1 MKNITRIYFGTLL
14 GLSALWLAV
23 NPELFADQDFV
34 GFRNLMVQYSGF
46 LAFGMMS
53 LILFLSIRP
62 VWLTRRLGGLDK
74 AYRLH
79 KWLGIT
85 VLVVATMHW
94 AWRMAP
100 KWAVAL
106 ELLEPRRRGPRPDG
120 SGMHWAQS
128 LFLEHRGLA
137 ESVGEWAFYIA
148 VALILIALIK
158 RIPYRWFAKTHTV
171 LAVIYITLVYH
182 SIVLLDFA
190 NWATPVGWALAVML
204 VVGTISAIIVLFGQI
219 GAGRTSAG
227 EVVEVD
233 YLPEMQSL
241 QIAIRSDGGW
251 KGHLAGQFAFVRFGN
266 SNEAHPFTIASAWRD
281 GVPGLTIIA
290 KKLGDY
296 TSTLYET
303 LKPGDRVR
311 LEGPYGTFVLDRE
324 KRHQI
329 WISGGIGLTPFV
341 AWLEDLVAS
350 PAKLEIDFYQVAPH
364 CDPELMARINDMV
377 GRAGVRLHEWRDARD
392 GFLSGEKIRSDVAHW
407 QEAQVWF
414 CGPCQFGED
423 VKNDLVAAG
432 LHSYA
437 FHQELF
443 DFR

>member
-1 MKNITRIYFGTLL
+1 MKNITRIYFGSLIA
-14 GLSALWLAV
+14 LSVLWLSV
-23 NPELFADQDFV
+23 NPDIFGANDFI

-46 LAFGMMS
+46 LAIGMMS
-53 LILFLSIRP
+53 LIVFLSVRP
-62 VWLTRRLGGLDK
+62 VWLTRRIGGLDK

-85 VLVVATMHW
+85 VLVVATLHW
-94 AWRMAP
+94 AFRMAP

-106 ELLEPRRRGPRPDG
+106 GLLERRRRGPRPDG

-128 LFLEHRGLA
+128 LFSEQRGLA
-137 ESVGEWAFYIA
+137 ETVGEWAFYIA

-158 RIPYRWFAKTHTV
+158 RIPYRWFAKTHTL
-171 LAVIYITLVYH
+171 LAVIYLVLVYH

-190 NWATPVGWALAVML
+190 NWATPVGYALAAML
-204 VVGTISAIIVLFGQI
+204 MIGTVSSIIVLVGQV
-219 GAGRTSAG
+219 GAGRRSTG
-227 EVVEVD
+227 EVVDVD
-233 YLPEMQSL
+233 FLPEMKSL
-241 QIAIRSDGGW
+241 QIAIKSDGGW

-266 SNEAHPFTIASAWRD
+266 SNEPHPFTIASAWRD

-296 TSTLYET
+296 TSTLQET
-303 LKPGDRVR
+303 LKPGDKVV
-311 LEGPYGTFVLDRE
+311 LEGPYGTFTLDRGQS
-324 KRHQI
+324 HQI

-341 AWLEDLVAS
+341 AWLEDLVAN

-364 CDPELMARINDMV
+364 CDPKLMARIKDLSE
-377 GRAGVRLHEWRDARD
+377 RAGVRLHEWRDARD
-392 GFLSGEKIRSDVAHW
+392 GFLTGEKLRSDVVHW
-407 QEAQVWF
+407 QKASVWF
-414 CGPCQFGED
+414 CGPRQFGED
-423 VKNDLVAAG
+423 IKNDLVGAG
-432 LHSYA
+432 LPSCA

>member
-1 MKNITRIYFGTLL
+1 MRTISK
-14 GLSALWLAV
+14 V
-23 NPELFADQDFV
+23 FV
-34 GFRNLMVQYSGF
+34 GFVLAVTGIWLVSNPDLFAASSFISLRHFMVQYSGF
-46 LAFGMMS
+46 LAISMMS
-53 LILFLSIRP
+53 LILLLSVRP

-74 AYRLH
+74 AYRQH
-79 KWLGIT
+79 KWLGIA
-85 VLVVATMHW
+85 VLVVATLHW

-100 KWAVAL
+100 KWGVAL
-106 ELLEPRRRGPRPDG
+106 GLLERGRRGPRPDG
-120 SGMHWAQS
+120 AGLHWAQS
-128 LFLEHRGLA
+128 LFNEQRGLA
-137 ESVGEWAFYIA
+137 ETVGEWAFYVA

-158 RIPYRWFAKTHTV
+158 RIPYRWFARTHTV
-171 LAVIYITLVYH
+171 LAVIYLVLVYH
-182 SIVLLDFA
+182 SIVLLDFT
-190 NWATPVGWALAVML
+190 NWATPVGYVLAVML
-204 VVGTISAIIVLFGQI
+204 LVGTVSSIIVLFGQI
-219 GAGRTSAG
+219 GAGRRSTG
-227 EVVEVD
+227 EVIEVD
-233 YLPEMQSL
+233 YLPEMKSL

-296 TSTLYET
+296 TNTLYET
-303 LKPGDRVR
+303 LKPGDRVA

-324 KRHQI
+324 KLHQI

-341 AWLEDLVAS
+341 AWLEDLVAN

-364 CDPELMARINDMV
+364 CDPELMARINDLA
-377 GRAGVRLHEWRDARD
+377 GRAGVRLREWRDARD
-392 GFLSGEKIRSDVAHW
+392 GFLTGEKIRSDVAHW

-414 CGPCQFGED
+414 CGPRQFGED